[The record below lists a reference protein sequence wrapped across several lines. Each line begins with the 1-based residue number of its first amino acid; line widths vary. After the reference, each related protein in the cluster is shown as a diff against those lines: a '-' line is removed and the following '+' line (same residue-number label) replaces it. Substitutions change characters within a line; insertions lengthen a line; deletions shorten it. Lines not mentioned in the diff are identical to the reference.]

1 MLQAQ
6 LCVPGE
12 RQNTGLLSITFPV
25 KLSYFKT
32 YFLHKHSLAE
42 LQHARVLFR

>member
-1 MLQAQ
+1 M
-6 LCVPGE
+6 PGE
-12 RQNTGLLSITFPV
+12 GETVGLLPVTFPA

-32 YFLHKHSLAE
+32 YFLHKHNLAK